1 MWRSQLLCDALIC
14 TGNVVTK
21 AHRVVL
27 LAACPMLQSM
37 ENASIEPSWRF
48 RLAADIKQE
57 AVTTF
62 LQYLYEGFMLLT
74 EENVKH
80 VEKVARLLQ
89 VDSVIKCCSD
99 FFKCLEKS
107 TGKQHNANYK
117 FDKYDLLEFRHVRA
131 TGLQKTYHDRL
142 MKRMSEAPRPSSP
155 TGGKR
160 QRLHPRP
167 SSPPTDFM
175 SQRADDAASMT
186 QSYMTGN
193 PTGTG
198 SARSGASSQSSR
210 SGSPSVV
217 EIIEDSLELIQRE
230 KSVPGQPEP
239 SRLSQQKTS
248 ISVASHVSNSKDT
261 RVINIAD
268 DSGGGRTRVTD
279 SFSDR
284 VQNIPS
290 SPQQSSQPQMPV
302 SPKISF
308 RDTHPPQ
315 NIQHPS
321 PTSFIQRTPNQMSFT
336 SQPPPPPL
344 QQAGTLN
351 IAPLSQSFSQ
361 DRFQQR
367 QQEQQSSQSRPPPM
381 STDMFMESVKTSQS
395 FITST
400 PQQRTHP
407 SYPPISGATKPSFAI
422 GSASQ
427 GGAPPQSP
435 SFQSQSSSQQ
445 QESTGMADK
454 GEKREAESSRP
465 QEGHDPGPEGN
476 DDIPDLAIVK
486 IEKVGE
492 DETGGLLLQVDSGQ
506 GDAAHRH
513 GQLSMEEEQEYDES
527 DLTGDWSQEDISNE
541 GSFQSSHMDDPT
553 GAMYMGPTSDV
564 KSRIG
569 KRKGGYDQTT
579 LMAAVQVVLDKK
591 MSSYKASDLFGIPRS
606 TIYDRVVRKFANADF
621 TTPEI
626 IPRRRSY
633 DLNSLLMAVQAV
645 KSKTMSRS
653 RACEYYGVPR
663 TTVYDWI
670 AREKRETQA
679 KLNKQ
684 IHDIVIN
691 DPMFTRPMAPPK
703 EFDPASRTES
713 DFIHEQTFSESMF
726 IRPAP
731 RSEEFDKTLR
741 IESNLKENDEFI
753 KTSNEHEDEQ
763 NDNN

>member
-1 MWRSQLLCDALIC
+1 MNYQKVYMNHIHSSSLLCQLAQMWRSQLLCDALIC

-37 ENASIEPSWRF
+37 ENASIGTELEV

-131 TGLQKTYHDRL
+131 TGLQKTYQDRL
-142 MKRMSEAPRPSSP
+142 MKRMSDAPRPSSP

-230 KSVPGQPEP
+230 KSGPGLPEP
-239 SRLSQQKTS
+239 SRLAQQKTS
-248 ISVASHVSNSKDT
+248 ISVASHVSNAKDT

-407 SYPPISGATKPSFAI
+407 SYPPIPGAIKPSFAV

-506 GDAAHRH
+506 GDGAHRH

-553 GAMYMGPTSDV
+553 GAMYMGPTSGNRGTMFRTRLS
-564 KSRIG
+564 KNAG
-569 KRKGGYDQTT
+569 RKGKD
-579 LMAAVQVVLDKK
+579 
-591 MSSYKASDLFGIPRS
+591 YKWYTPSDLEKAVEAFRS
-606 TIYDRVVRKFANADF
+606 GKMNGR
-621 TTPEI
+621 
-626 IPRRRSY
+626 
-633 DLNSLLMAVQAV
+633 QA
-645 KSKTMSRS
+645 
-653 RACEYYGVPR
+653 AEYYGVPVG
-663 TTVYDWI
+663 TVYD
-670 AREKRETQA
+670 RVA
-679 KLNKQ
+679 KTK
-684 IHDIVIN
+684 
-691 DPMFTRPMAPPK
+691 PPSVH
-703 EFDPASRTES
+703 FQ
-713 DFIHEQTFSESMF
+713 HE
-726 IRPAP
+726 
-731 RSEEFDKTLR
+731 L
-741 IESNLKENDEFI
+741 L
-753 KTSNEHEDEQ
+753 
-763 NDNN
+763 

>member
-1 MWRSQLLCDALIC
+1 MNYQKVYMNHIHSSSLLCQLAQMWRSQLLCDALIC

-37 ENASIEPSWRF
+37 ENASIGTELEV
-48 RLAADIKQE
+48 RLAADIKQD

-193 PTGTG
+193 PSGAG
-198 SARSGASSQSSR
+198 SVRSGASSQSSR

-230 KSVPGQPEP
+230 KSGPGQPEP
-239 SRLSQQKTS
+239 SRLAQQKTS
-248 ISVASHVSNSKDT
+248 ISVASHISNTKDT

-351 IAPLSQSFSQ
+351 IAPLSQTFSQ

-367 QQEQQSSQSRPPPM
+367 PQEQQSSQSRPPPM

-407 SYPPISGATKPSFAI
+407 SYPPISGAKPSFAI
-422 GSASQ
+422 GSAAQ
-427 GGAPPQSP
+427 AGAPPQSP
-435 SFQSQSSSQQ
+435 SFQSQSTSQQ

-454 GEKREAESSRP
+454 GEKREGESSRP
-465 QEGHDPGPEGN
+465 PEGHDPGPEGN
-476 DDIPDLAIVK
+476 DDTPDLAIVK

-553 GAMYMGPTSDV
+553 GAMYMGPTSE
-564 KSRIG
+564 SSHQYTRLQG
-569 KRKGGYDQTT
+569 KIFKCN
-579 LMAAVQVVLDKK
+579 LCDKVFQK
-591 MSSYKASDLFGIPRS
+591 NRLLQHISTSHPPLYYGPVRCEYCNFSCSTDDDLKHHQNEMHK
-606 TIYDRVVRKFANADF
+606 YVC
-621 TTPEI
+621 EI
-626 IPRRRSY
+626 CK
-633 DLNSLLMAVQAV
+633 QAFI
-645 KSKTMSRS
+645 SRS
-653 RACEYYGVPR
+653 GIYTHNKVYHGAADKLWKCQICGKPYGS
-663 TTVYDWI
+663 I
-670 AREKRETQA
+670 
-679 KLNKQ
+679 
-684 IHDIVIN
+684 
-691 DPMFTRPMAPPK
+691 
-703 EFDPASRTES
+703 SRLK
-713 DFIHEQTFSESMF
+713 IHEQCHTSRKIFKCSLCKKSYKYKYNLDHHKCSQVIHIEN
-726 IRPAP
+726 
-731 RSEEFDKTLR
+731 TL
-741 IESNLKENDEFI
+741 I
-753 KTSNEHEDEQ
+753 
-763 NDNN
+763 

>member
-1 MWRSQLLCDALIC
+1 MNYQKVYMNHIHSSSLLCQLAQMWRSQLLCDALIC

-37 ENASIEPSWRF
+37 ENASIGTELEV
-48 RLAADIKQE
+48 RLAADIKQD

-193 PTGTG
+193 PSGAG
-198 SARSGASSQSSR
+198 SVRSGASSQSSR

-230 KSVPGQPEP
+230 KSGPGQPEP
-239 SRLSQQKTS
+239 SRLAQQKTS
-248 ISVASHVSNSKDT
+248 ISVASHISNTKDT

-351 IAPLSQSFSQ
+351 IAPLSQTFSQ

-367 QQEQQSSQSRPPPM
+367 PQEQQSSQSRPPPM

-407 SYPPISGATKPSFAI
+407 SYPPISGAKPSFAI
-422 GSASQ
+422 GSAAQ
-427 GGAPPQSP
+427 AGAPPQSP
-435 SFQSQSSSQQ
+435 SFQSQSTSQQ

-454 GEKREAESSRP
+454 GEKREGESSRP
-465 QEGHDPGPEGN
+465 PEGHDPGPEGN
-476 DDIPDLAIVK
+476 DDTPDLAIVK

-553 GAMYMGPTSDV
+553 GAMYMGPTSDY
-564 KSRIG
+564 SLRLEH
-569 KRKGGYDQTT
+569 Q
-579 LMAAVQVVLDKK
+579 
-591 MSSYKASDLFGIPRS
+591 S
-606 TIYDRVVRKFANADF
+606 
-621 TTPEI
+621 
-626 IPRRRSY
+626 RRSRNY
-633 DLNSLLMAVQAV
+633 DPLYLDMAVDSVLTGKLNPTQA
-645 KSKTMSRS
+645 SR
-653 RACEYYGVPR
+653 EFMVPR
-663 TTVYDWI
+663 QTIVN
-670 AREKRETQA
+670 R
-679 KLNKQ
+679 LNK
-684 IHDIVIN
+684 
-691 DPMFTRPMAPPK
+691 
-703 EFDPASRTES
+703 
-713 DFIHEQTFSESMF
+713 
-726 IRPAP
+726 
-731 RSEEFDKTLR
+731 
-741 IESNLKENDEFI
+741 I
-753 KTSNEHEDEQ
+753 KTKATPQNINEKI
-763 NDNN
+763 NY

>member
-1 MWRSQLLCDALIC
+1 MNYQKVYMNHIHSSSLLCQLAQMWRSQLLCDALIC

-37 ENASIEPSWRF
+37 ENASIGTELEV
-48 RLAADIKQE
+48 RLAADIKQD

-193 PTGTG
+193 PSGAG
-198 SARSGASSQSSR
+198 SVRSGASSQSSR

-230 KSVPGQPEP
+230 KSGPGQPEP
-239 SRLSQQKTS
+239 SRLAQQKTS
-248 ISVASHVSNSKDT
+248 ISVASHISNTKDT

-351 IAPLSQSFSQ
+351 IAPLSQTFSQ

-367 QQEQQSSQSRPPPM
+367 PQEQQSSQSRPPPM

-407 SYPPISGATKPSFAI
+407 SYPPISGAKPSFAI
-422 GSASQ
+422 GSAAQ
-427 GGAPPQSP
+427 AGAPPQSP
-435 SFQSQSSSQQ
+435 SFQSQSTSQQ

-454 GEKREAESSRP
+454 GEKREGESSRP
-465 QEGHDPGPEGN
+465 PEGHDPGPEGN
-476 DDIPDLAIVK
+476 DDTPDLAIVK

-553 GAMYMGPTSDV
+553 GAMYMGPTSE
-564 KSRIG
+564 R
-569 KRKGGYDQTT
+569 RPYNYRNYQ
-579 LMAAVQVVLDKK
+579 
-591 MSSYKASDLFGIPRS
+591 
-606 TIYDRVVRKFANADF
+606 
-621 TTPEI
+621 PEI
-626 IPRRRSY
+626 
-633 DLNSLLMAVQAV
+633 LEVAVNAVLKRELSQRQA
-645 KSKTMSRS
+645 SRT
-653 RACEYYGVPR
+653 YGVPQPTISKR
-663 TTVYDWI
+663 I
-670 AREKRETQA
+670 RMMRARQLAHNELE
-679 KLNKQ
+679 
-684 IHDIVIN
+684 V
-691 DPMFTRPMAPPK
+691 
-703 EFDPASRTES
+703 
-713 DFIHEQTFSESMF
+713 
-726 IRPAP
+726 
-731 RSEEFDKTLR
+731 
-741 IESNLKENDEFI
+741 LKE
-753 KTSNEHEDEQ
+753 EQ
-763 NDNN
+763 KNNKEENSKDTM

>member
-1 MWRSQLLCDALIC
+1 MNYQKVYMNHIHSSSLLCQLAQMWRSQLLCDALIC

-37 ENASIEPSWRF
+37 ENASIGTELEV
-48 RLAADIKQE
+48 RLAADIKQD

-193 PTGTG
+193 PSGAG
-198 SARSGASSQSSR
+198 SVRSGASSQSSR

-230 KSVPGQPEP
+230 KSGPGQPEP
-239 SRLSQQKTS
+239 SRLAQQKTS
-248 ISVASHVSNSKDT
+248 ISVASHISNTKDT

-351 IAPLSQSFSQ
+351 IAPLSQTFSQ

-367 QQEQQSSQSRPPPM
+367 PQEQQSSQSRPPPM

-407 SYPPISGATKPSFAI
+407 SYPPISGAKPSFAI
-422 GSASQ
+422 GSAAQ
-427 GGAPPQSP
+427 AGAPPQSP
-435 SFQSQSSSQQ
+435 SFQSQSTSQQ

-454 GEKREAESSRP
+454 GEKREGESSRP
-465 QEGHDPGPEGN
+465 PEGHDPGPEGN
-476 DDIPDLAIVK
+476 DDTPDLAIVK

-553 GAMYMGPTSDV
+553 GAMYMGPTSDDKTELEV
-564 KSRIG
+564 
-569 KRKGGYDQTT
+569 
-579 LMAAVQVVLDKK
+579 AAVLKK
-591 MSSYKASDLFGIPRS
+591 IQAQPHSCGGLRGSRRRKDYKDYHQANLEMAVTAVMSGEMNAIQASHCYGVPSR
-606 TIYDRVVRKFANADF
+606 TIYDRVAKARNSGKKKQNENK
-621 TTPEI
+621 TCIEI
-626 IPRRRSY
+626 IKPEDFKTDTDCTIISDNKEQHDYIVPEKVKPEEYKTDTNCTIISDYKEQY
-633 DLNSLLMAVQAV
+633 DYIVV
-645 KSKTMSRS
+645 SRLEDDDQELKF
-653 RACEYYGVPR
+653 C
-663 TTVYDWI
+663 
-670 AREKRETQA
+670 
-679 KLNKQ
+679 
-684 IHDIVIN
+684 
-691 DPMFTRPMAPPK
+691 
-703 EFDPASRTES
+703 
-713 DFIHEQTFSESMF
+713 
-726 IRPAP
+726 
-731 RSEEFDKTLR
+731 DK
-741 IESNLKENDEFI
+741 
-753 KTSNEHEDEQ
+753 
-763 NDNN
+763 

>member
-1 MWRSQLLCDALIC
+1 MNYQKVYMNHIHSSSLLCQLAQMWRSQLLCDALIC

-37 ENASIEPSWRF
+37 ENASIGTELEV
-48 RLAADIKQE
+48 RLAADIKQD

-193 PTGTG
+193 PSGAG
-198 SARSGASSQSSR
+198 SVRSGASSQSSR

-230 KSVPGQPEP
+230 KSGPGQPEP
-239 SRLSQQKTS
+239 SRLAQQKTS
-248 ISVASHVSNSKDT
+248 ISVASHISNTKDT

-351 IAPLSQSFSQ
+351 IAPLSQTFSQ

-367 QQEQQSSQSRPPPM
+367 PQEQQSSQSRPPPM

-407 SYPPISGATKPSFAI
+407 SYPPISGAKPSFAI
-422 GSASQ
+422 GSAAQ
-427 GGAPPQSP
+427 AGAPPQSP
-435 SFQSQSSSQQ
+435 SFQSQSTSQQ

-454 GEKREAESSRP
+454 GEKREGESSRP
-465 QEGHDPGPEGN
+465 PEGHDPGPEGN
-476 DDIPDLAIVK
+476 DDTPDLAIVK

-553 GAMYMGPTSDV
+553 GAMYMGPTS
-564 KSRIG
+564 
-569 KRKGGYDQTT
+569 
-579 LMAAVQVVLDKK
+579 
-591 MSSYKASDLFGIPRS
+591 
-606 TIYDRVVRKFANADF
+606 
-621 TTPEI
+621 
-626 IPRRRSY
+626 
-633 DLNSLLMAVQAV
+633 
-645 KSKTMSRS
+645 
-653 RACEYYGVPR
+653 GVPR
-663 TTVYDWI
+663 FWLHDDGKERNEKCKDCHRRFASKSGLYKHRKLFHSN
-670 AREKRETQA
+670 ARLIECEICGKRFGFLSYYKA
-679 KLNKQ
+679 HL
-684 IHDIVIN
+684 
-691 DPMFTRPMAPPK
+691 FTHTENRPYKCEVCGKKYKHMEA
-703 EFDPASRTES
+703 FSRHKCV
-713 DFIHEQTFSESMF
+713 D
-726 IRPAP
+726 
-731 RSEEFDKTLR
+731 
-741 IESNLKENDEFI
+741 
-753 KTSNEHEDEQ
+753 
-763 NDNN
+763 

>member
-1 MWRSQLLCDALIC
+1 MNYQKVYMNHIHSSSLLCQLAQMWRSQLLCDALIC

-37 ENASIEPSWRF
+37 ENASIGTELEV

-131 TGLQKTYHDRL
+131 TGLQKTYQDRL
-142 MKRMSEAPRPSSP
+142 MKRMSDAPRPSSP

-230 KSVPGQPEP
+230 KSGPGLPEP
-239 SRLSQQKTS
+239 SRLAQQKTS
-248 ISVASHVSNSKDT
+248 ISVASHVSNAKDT

-407 SYPPISGATKPSFAI
+407 SYPPIPGAIKPSFAV

-506 GDAAHRH
+506 GDGAHRH

-553 GAMYMGPTSDV
+553 GAMYMGPTSE
-564 KSRIG
+564 SPHG
-569 KRKGGYDQTT
+569 NEKRKRFDYERDSNAQQQLEKAITAVVQGKISQRQ
-579 LMAAVQVVLDKK
+579 AARQ
-591 MSSYKASDLFGIPRS
+591 
-606 TIYDRVVRKFANADF
+606 
-621 TTPEI
+621 
-626 IPRRRSY
+626 
-633 DLNSLLMAVQAV
+633 
-645 KSKTMSRS
+645 
-653 RACEYYGVPR
+653 YGVPQ
-663 TTVYDWI
+663 TTI
-670 AREKRETQA
+670 SMKM
-679 KLNKQ
+679 KQ
-684 IHDIVIN
+684 RGLIQ
-691 DPMFTRPMAPPK
+691 PAY
-703 EFDPASRTES
+703 FDLHP
-713 DFIHEQTFSESMF
+713 
-726 IRPAP
+726 
-731 RSEEFDKTLR
+731 L
-741 IESNLKENDEFI
+741 
-753 KTSNEHEDEQ
+753 
-763 NDNN
+763 